1 MSESYLTTYETG
13 LAVVANAMKK
23 ARLRPDTLVVNSF
36 VGGVLFSTGGMLHV
50 LAVAGTLP
58 LFQDNPAVV
67 QLFVGVAYSIGLFF
81 VVVMGADLFNSNIL
95 YFSTGMCRRA
105 VTYIDMLISL
115 TVSFAFNLVGN
126 IFVCGIFCH
135 LSKVASE
142 LDFVEASRKIVM
154 AKVSYSFAE
163 VMLKGMA
170 GNFFVCLAVY
180 LQMMVRPLHVK
191 FFMLVLPTLS
201 FVFIGFSHAIADLTI
216 AILGYINDAPVALG
230 TVVWRELVPVTIGN
244 IIGGSFFGIV
254 IVWFLHLFTVEEDQR
269 RLNLPQFSV
278 RDEQPQQNMDS
289 RVVTIIPRKQIE
301 EEEELEEMGFN
312 DIETIP
318 EFGRHHSQDLEK
330 TVSGMSRFSTRSR
343 ARKSPKNV
351 FPVYGM
357 GQPSERERK
366 IAGHVD
372 SDRESDGSLKDLEK
386 SYTRSIFR
394 NVRRS
399 IGRRESG
406 VDLGLSHSR
415 DSNNSAYNRYNVNRY
430 DATARTPL
438 PTAVPTN
445 TSNPV
450 GKVTSRTSSA
460 NSIASEAD
468 VHEPSETSTTM
479 DSSELQVEPFSP
491 DSPGT

>member
-1 MSESYLTTYETG
+1 MSENSLTTYETG
-13 LAVVANAMKK
+13 LAVVANSMKK
-23 ARLRPDTLVVNSF
+23 ARLRPDTLIVNSF
-36 VGGVLFSTGGMLHV
+36 VGGILFSTGGMLHV

-58 LFQDNPAVV
+58 LYQENPAVV
-67 QLFVGVAYSIGLFF
+67 QLFVGVAYATGLFF

-95 YFSTGMCRRA
+95 YFSTGLCRRA
-105 VTYIDMLISL
+105 VTFLDLVISL
-115 TVSFAFNLVGN
+115 TVSLAFNLVGN

-142 LDFVEASRKIVM
+142 PDFVEASRKILM
-154 AKVSYSFAE
+154 AKMSYSFAE
-163 VMLKGMA
+163 VLLKGIA

-201 FVFIGFSHAIADLTI
+201 FVFIGFSHVVADLTI

-230 TVVWRELVPVTIGN
+230 TVVWRELLPVTIGN

-254 IVWFLHLFTVEEDQR
+254 IVWFLHLFMVEEDQR
-269 RLNLPQFSV
+269 RLNLPAFSV

-312 DIETIP
+312 DIESIP
-318 EFGRHHSQDLEK
+318 DFGRHRSRDLER

-372 SDRESDGSLKDLEK
+372 SDHESDGSLKDLEK
-386 SYTRSIFR
+386 SYTHSIFR

-399 IGRRESG
+399 IGRKHSG
-406 VDLGLSHSR
+406 VDMGLSRSQ
-415 DSNNSAYNRYNVNRY
+415 DSNTSSFNRYNVNRHEG
-430 DATARTPL
+430 TASTPL
-438 PTAVPTN
+438 PTTVPT
-445 TSNPV
+445 TSAD
-450 GKVTSRTSSA
+450 GLAKVTSRTLSD
-460 NSIASEAD
+460 NSISSEVD
-468 VHEPSETSTTM
+468 DRLQSETNTSI
-479 DSSELQVEPFSP
+479 DSNELNVEPFSP
-491 DSPGT
+491 DSPGL